1 MELDRQIT
9 IMTEKAKQV
18 KRYIYIYTF
27 VVYACMYASLS
38 GVMLLNYVNLSVYN
52 NGCMY
57 VCIYVYA
64 SLSGVML
71 LDYVNLS
78 VYINMNFI

>member
-1 MELDRQIT
+1 MSWWWWLGFPDRAMELDRQIT

-38 GVMLLNYVNLSVYN
+38 GVMLLNYVNLSVY
-52 NGCMY
+52 
-57 VCIYVYA
+57 
-64 SLSGVML
+64 
-71 LDYVNLS
+71 
-78 VYINMNFI
+78 INMNFI